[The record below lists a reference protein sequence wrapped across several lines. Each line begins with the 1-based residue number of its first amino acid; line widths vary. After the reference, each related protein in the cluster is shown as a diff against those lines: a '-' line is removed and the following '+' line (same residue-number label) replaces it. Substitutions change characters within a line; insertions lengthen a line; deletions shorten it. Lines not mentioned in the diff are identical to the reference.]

1 MHSLFLK
8 IFLWFW
14 LTVVLIGVTLVI
26 TTLVVRSND
35 KADEGWQT
43 EASIYMAAESKRA
56 ADIFEREGKSGLEKH
71 LANSRMGKAGPYAF
85 FLDENSNEI
94 LGRNPP
100 PEAIE
105 LARSLN
111 DAVPFAADF
120 SDGDRFAA
128 QEVAGP
134 SGRKYTLVI
143 VIPRVPIR
151 ALLAGLGAP
160 AVFSL
165 VSVLLVGGVLCF
177 WLARHITNPLVRMGE
192 AAGRIADG
200 RLDTRVD
207 KTIRW
212 RRDEIG
218 RLGLSFDRMAERI
231 GSLVDAQQRVLGVVS
246 HELRS
251 PLARLCVALGL
262 LRQCSPEERMEY
274 LDRTELEAEHLDKLI
289 GQLLTLAKIDSGA
302 DSSHLE
308 TFDLVNLIQEVAA
321 DGNFEAQ
328 SRCCSVK
335 VDSVDACIV
344 KGVAEH
350 LRRAVENP
358 VRNAIRFTKPN
369 TAVEITLH
377 RRGTPPGSL
386 AVIQI
391 RDHGPGVPLAELK
404 KIFLPFH
411 RVANA
416 SASDG
421 GGLGLAITER
431 VIRMHGGNV
440 RASNASDGGLIVE
453 MELPLIG

>member
-1 MHSLFLK
+1 
-8 IFLWFW
+8 
-14 LTVVLIGVTLVI
+14 
-26 TTLVVRSND
+26 
-35 KADEGWQT
+35 
-43 EASIYMAAESKRA
+43 
-56 ADIFEREGKSGLEKH
+56 
-71 LANSRMGKAGPYAF
+71 
-85 FLDENSNEI
+85 
-94 LGRNPP
+94 
-100 PEAIE
+100 
-105 LARSLN
+105 
-111 DAVPFAADF
+111 
-120 SDGDRFAA
+120 
-128 QEVAGP
+128 
-134 SGRKYTLVI
+134 
-143 VIPRVPIR
+143 
-151 ALLAGLGAP
+151 
-160 AVFSL
+160 
-165 VSVLLVGGVLCF
+165 
-177 WLARHITNPLVRMGE
+177 
-192 AAGRIADG
+192 
-200 RLDTRVD
+200 
-207 KTIRW
+207 
-212 RRDEIG
+212 
-218 RLGLSFDRMAERI
+218 
-231 GSLVDAQQRVLGVVS
+231 
-246 HELRS
+246 
-251 PLARLCVALGL
+251 
-262 LRQCSPEERMEY
+262 MEY

-308 TFDLVNLIQEVAA
+308 TFDLVNLMQEVAA

-344 KGVAEH
+344 KGVAEN

-377 RRGTPPGSL
+377 RRGTPSGSL

-391 RDHGPGVPLAELK
+391 RDHGPGVPPAELK

-440 RASNASDGGLIVE
+440 RASNASDGGLVVE